1 MFSIFSIRLTLTYC
15 FSVGAAVGNE
25 ILAVLE
31 SLRKEVAESRQEVA
45 ESRQEVAEARKEA
58 AEERARS
65 DRLEKDMDLLKKY
78 LLPPGVLTGNW
89 RATSKL
95 EDYHKP
101 IFWEE
106 VPDFYTSWPSLA
118 VNETYRWL
126 KKRTEG
132 DDKNGR
138 VSL

>member
-15 FSVGAAVGNE
+15 FSIGAAVGNE
-25 ILAVLE
+25 ILAVLQ
-31 SLRKEVAESRQEVA
+31 SL
-45 ESRQEVAEARKEA
+45 RQEVAEARKEA

-65 DRLEKDMDLLKKY
+65 DRLEKDMDLLKKDMDLLKKY

-132 DDKNGR
+132 DDRNGR